1 MTEHEIKR
9 YEALNAVADKGGIV
23 ILGGSADKNI
33 PLCELKQ
40 AFALSD
46 RLYNRSFDDLT
57 VADAREAYRTCAA
70 PLAPE
75 RVLLHLGTADLAAFT
90 ADPAKFDQQYRALIA
105 ELRADSAAEIVIIS
119 HQNPDNAPD
128 LAELNRHLAILAESE
143 HCAFGDISTRRLW
156 NPRETKEITSF
167 IYSLGFVHPLKQK
180 KPVYDLVKIL
190 FCSTP
195 VCAG

>member
-1 MTEHEIKR
+1 MTEREIKR
-9 YEALNAVADKGGIV
+9 YEVLNAVADQGGIV
-23 ILGGSADKNI
+23 ILGGSADKDI

-46 RLYNRSFDDLT
+46 RLYNRSIDGLT

-75 RVLLHLGTADLAAFT
+75 RVLLHLGLADLTAFA
-90 ADPAKFDQQYRALIA
+90 ADPARFDQQYRTLIA
-105 ELRADSAAEIVIIS
+105 GIRASGADVVIIS
-119 HQNPDNAPD
+119 HQNPDNAAD
-128 LAELNRHLAILAESE
+128 LAEMNRHLAALAESE
-143 HCAFGDISTRRLW
+143 HCVFGDISTRRIW
-156 NPRETKEITSF
+156 NPKETKEVVSF
-167 IYSLGFVHPLKQK
+167 VYSLGFVHPLKQK